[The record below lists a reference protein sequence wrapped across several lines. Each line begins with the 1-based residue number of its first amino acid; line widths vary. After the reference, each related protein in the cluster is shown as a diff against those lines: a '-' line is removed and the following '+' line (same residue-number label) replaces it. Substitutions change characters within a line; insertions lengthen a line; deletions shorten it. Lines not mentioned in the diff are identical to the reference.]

1 MMNGYNFTER
11 VRRVLQNAREES
23 IALRHEYVGTEHI
36 LLGLLGAGGV
46 ADAALQNLGTNV
58 ENVRNTILETVRPG
72 PADRSAT
79 AAAASGGLLGAIADS
94 MGFRQEKIDLPYT
107 SRAKKVL
114 ELSMT
119 EAREL
124 RHSYVGTEH
133 LLLGLMREEHGIAA
147 QVLTST
153 GLTITGVRDEIIRLL
168 GTPVPDSGMP
178 AKSRYR
184 DDQPDTEAAITLVIE
199 HPDGRIEAKKF
210 RRTGDAVSFLNGL
223 EY

>member
-11 VRRVLQNAREES
+11 VRRVLQNAREEAV
-23 IALRHEYVGTEHI
+23 ALRHEYVGTEHI

-46 ADAALQNLGTNV
+46 AESALQNLGTNPAD
-58 ENVRNTILETVRPG
+58 VRKAILETVRPG
-72 PADRSAT
+72 PAEGTAT
-79 AAAASGGLLGAIADS
+79 GAAASGGLLGAIADS
-94 MGFRQEKIDLPYT
+94 MGFRQKIDLPYT

-114 ELSMT
+114 EFSMV

-133 LLLGLMREEHGIAA
+133 LLLGLMREERGIAA
-147 QVLTST
+147 QILTST
-153 GLTITGVRDEIIRLL
+153 GLTINGVREEVVRLL
-168 GTPVPDSGMP
+168 VTPLAESPTSEAPRRRG
-178 AKSRYR
+178 
-184 DDQPDTEAAITLVIE
+184 DQADTEAAITLIIE

-210 RRTGDAVSFLNGL
+210 RGTGDAVSFLNGL